1 MVNALV
7 LGTSANAMGFESTY
21 PHQTRPSDL
30 IIKVILTFAEKDS
43 ILIQDREKD
52 VDKMFKI
59 IISLLAVLMMLSGVI
74 LIYDARIITK
84 NFFGFGDQ
92 NEASSGLKIL
102 GFLLL
107 MIGGLILYFNYR

>member
-1 MVNALV
+1 MLQII
-7 LGTSANAMGFESTY
+7 LS
-21 PHQTRPSDL
+21 L
-30 IIKVILTFAEKDS
+30 IA
-43 ILIQDREKD
+43 
-52 VDKMFKI
+52 
-59 IISLLAVLMMLSGVI
+59 SLLMLSGVI

-84 NFFGFGDQ
+84 TFFGFGDQ

>member
-1 MVNALV
+1 MV
-7 LGTSANAMGFESTY
+7 LGVRVPSSA
-21 PHQTRPSDL
+21 PTRPSDL
-30 IIKVILTFAEKDS
+30 IIKVILTFVEKDS

-52 VDKMFKI
+52 VDKMLKI
-59 IISLLAVLMMLSGVI
+59 IISLLAVLMMLAGVI

-92 NEASSGLKIL
+92 NEASSGLKML
-102 GFLLL
+102 GFLIL